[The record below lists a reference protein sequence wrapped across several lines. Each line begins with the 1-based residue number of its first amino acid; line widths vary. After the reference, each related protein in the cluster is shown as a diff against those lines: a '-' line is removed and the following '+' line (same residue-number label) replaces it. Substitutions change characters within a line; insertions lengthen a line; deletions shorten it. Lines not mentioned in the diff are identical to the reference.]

1 MHPILMNNCPC
12 NEPKRFQCI
21 IRNIDN
27 CDYDHYLLLTAD
39 QIRLVQYLLTEGVCD
54 SDVYTLTV
62 LEEEKT
68 FEKI

>member
-1 MHPILMNNCPC
+1 MNFTSMNNCPC

-27 CDYDHYLLLTAD
+27 CDCDRYLLLTAD
-39 QIRLVQYLLTEGVCD
+39 QIRLVQYLLTEDVFD